1 MSRVQTWQV
10 EDADLAQMPDVFA
23 VGVGGPLRPR
33 STVALEQGVLSSRLV
48 EIEIARIAADSPVQT
63 RGFDPGANAA
73 DLSLLESLR
82 DTGQK
87 TPIVV
92 RELTPDG
99 AGQRYELQGGHRRV
113 AALKQLGRSR
123 VTALVTREAG
133 ADADLRALIDNL
145 GQPLTLL
152 QLGRCLLLIQ
162 ERHGL
167 TVSRVA
173 ALSGVPRQRLSEVE
187 AVMDLHHD
195 LQALVENETVS
206 VRAAAALRRLELA
219 AQRELAARLPAG
231 GLSYDRARDV
241 AARIERGAPVAAA
254 LAAAG
259 IEAGLNAGD
268 APARSASATE
278 TAAPWI
284 KTWLDTHYPTLAPE
298 IRAGLVAAAEREV
311 QPGALKP
318 RPLRLMALLADSGLH
333 PPECVAAAVLLAD
346 TECGRTVVRLEED
359 LARLEALQAGG
370 RFAQACAPLL
380 PGFEARLERLR
391 RARAEA

>member
-1 MSRVQTWQV
+1 
-10 EDADLAQMPDVFA
+10 MPDVFA

-206 VRAAAALRRLELA
+206 VRAATTLRRLELA
-219 AQRELAARLPAG
+219 AQRELAARTC
-231 GLSYDRARDV
+231 R
-241 AARIERGAPVAAA
+241 
-254 LAAAG
+254 
-259 IEAGLNAGD
+259 
-268 APARSASATE
+268 
-278 TAAPWI
+278 
-284 KTWLDTHYPTLAPE
+284 
-298 IRAGLVAAAEREV
+298 RAG
-311 QPGALKP
+311 
-318 RPLRLMALLADSGLH
+318 
-333 PPECVAAAVLLAD
+333 
-346 TECGRTVVRLEED
+346 
-359 LARLEALQAGG
+359 
-370 RFAQACAPLL
+370 
-380 PGFEARLERLR
+380 
-391 RARAEA
+391 